1 MSAHARFAPS
11 SMARTVACPGWQK
24 IAAEVP
30 PEEETEDAREGTAA
44 HFIGETMLRSMA
56 KEGHFMTSADFV
68 GQQAPNGVLLTDEM
82 YEAATMYYRA
92 VMDIAG
98 RGRMNALAIEEGV
111 NCSYLHRDC
120 WGTPDAYLWDEEN
133 LTLHVW
139 DFKYGFRRVSPIG
152 NYQLVSYAVGLLDEI
167 TKGRALAPSP
177 VVVKLHVSQ
186 PRCYDGKGSRLS
198 WECAAQDLR
207 PLANLIQQACLEAD
221 SPNPRVR
228 VTEHGC
234 RDCPGRGGCPA
245 SREMSADLGQYAQE
259 AQVSVLSDAALGYEL
274 SVLDRALRL
283 LKSRYTA
290 LEADAEARSRAG
302 KTVNGWA
309 IREVQGREEWAR
321 SVEEVL
327 TVGRA
332 MGVDLGKPTEAITP
346 NQARDKI
353 NRAGIDPAVMN
364 GYYRRKPSSLKLKPA
379 DTTEA
384 RLIFQ
389 QESTSNVG

>member
-1 MSAHARFAPS
+1 
-11 SMARTVACPGWQK
+11 
-24 IAAEVP
+24 
-30 PEEETEDAREGTAA
+30 
-44 HFIGETMLRSMA
+44 
-56 KEGHFMTSADFV
+56 
-68 GQQAPNGVLLTDEM
+68 
-82 YEAATMYYRA
+82 
-92 VMDIAG
+92 
-98 RGRMNALAIEEGV
+98 
-111 NCSYLHRDC
+111 
-120 WGTPDAYLWDEEN
+120 
-133 LTLHVW
+133 
-139 DFKYGFRRVSPIG
+139 
-152 NYQLVSYAVGLLDEI
+152 
-167 TKGRALAPSP
+167 
-177 VVVKLHVSQ
+177 
-186 PRCYDGKGSRLS
+186 
-198 WECAAQDLR
+198 
-207 PLANLIQQACLEAD
+207 
-221 SPNPRVR
+221 
-228 VTEHGC
+228 
-234 RDCPGRGGCPA
+234 
-245 SREMSADLGQYAQE
+245 MSADLGQYAQE

-389 QESTSNVG
+389 QEITSNVG